1 MRIYVETSGRNPYLP
16 EAKGMWWRNHYIRMI
31 GKGDLSESRMS
42 AEGEKSYRKKKGIC
56 ALQQKMREQKDGNMR
71 PLVEDGRG
79 RRANVI

>member
-1 MRIYVETSGRNPYLP
+1 
-16 EAKGMWWRNHYIRMI
+16 MI

-71 PLVEDGRG
+71 PPAEDERAGGREYASPS
-79 RRANVI
+79 RRWEGAAGKCYMRWGVVSRREC